1 MHDIRMENIEM
12 ALFYLV
18 RHGEP
23 DYEAVS
29 KIGFYGFGRSFAP
42 LSERGLKQAEEAATD
57 VRLLDAD
64 LIICSPYTR
73 ALQTAAIISRKINK
87 EIVVEPE
94 LHEWIVDKTNSIT
107 SSEQVAIYGKEFQE
121 CKGVYPEGQDMKW
134 ESLAS
139 LRARIRRVADK
150 YADYGKVIIVGHG
163 MAFRTLKYIE
173 NIAPGEIVECIYE
186 NGQHECKYAFN
197 KDIKFR

>member
-1 MHDIRMENIEM
+1 M
-12 ALFYLV
+12 ALFYLI

-23 DYEAVS
+23 DYDAVS

-42 LSERGLKQAEEAATD
+42 LSELGVKQAEETAKD

-73 ALQTAAIISRKINK
+73 ALQTAAIISRAIDK

-107 SSEQVAIYGKEFQE
+107 SSEEVAMLGKEFQE
-121 CKGVYPEGQDMKW
+121 YKGVYPDDQEMRW
-134 ESLAS
+134 ETLSS
-139 LRARIRRVADK
+139 LRTRIKCVADK
-150 YADYGKVIIVGHG
+150 YADYNRVIIVGHG
-163 MAFRTLKYIE
+163 MAFRVLKYIE
-173 NIAPGEIVECIYE
+173 NIAPGEIVECEYE
-186 NGQHECKYAFN
+186 KGQEDCDFAFSKN
-197 KDIKFR
+197 IKFR

>member
-1 MHDIRMENIEM
+1 MSEN
-12 ALFYLV
+12 
-18 RHGEP
+18 
-23 DYEAVS
+23 
-29 KIGFYGFGRSFAP
+29 
-42 LSERGLKQAEEAATD
+42 GLKQVEETAED
-57 VRLLDAD
+57 SRLQDAE

-107 SSEQVAIYGKEFQE
+107 SSEEVAVLGREFQDYE
-121 CKGVYPEGQDMKW
+121 GVYPEGQEMRW

-139 LRARIRRVADK
+139 LRGRIKRVADK

-163 MAFRTLKYIE
+163 MAFRVLKHIE
-173 NIAPGEIVECIYE
+173 NIAPGEIVECKYE
-186 NGQHECKYAFN
+186 KGQEDCEYAFHRG
-197 KDIKFR
+197 IKFV

>member
-1 MHDIRMENIEM
+1 M
-12 ALFYLV
+12 ALFYLI

-23 DYEAVS
+23 DYEAIS

-42 LSERGLKQAEEAATD
+42 LSERGLRQAEEAASD
-57 VRLLDAD
+57 DRLLEAD
-64 LIICSPYTR
+64 IIICSPYTR

-94 LHEWIVDKTNSIT
+94 LHEWLVDKTNSIT

-121 CKGVYPEGQDMKW
+121 YKGVYPEGQDMKW

-139 LRARIRRVADK
+139 LRERIRRVADK
-150 YADYGKVIIVGHG
+150 YADYDKVIIVGHG

-173 NIAPGEIVECIYE
+173 NIQPGEIVECIYKR
-186 NGQHECKYAFN
+186 GQRECEYAFS
-197 KDIKFR
+197 KGIKFV